1 MTPLEVEGTDAHDD
15 IVTRVVDPEW
25 VVDGIEDIV
34 VIHADQVCLSSGS
47 GEEEE
52 AVVEADWDDLWS
64 FLDERCLE
72 DLADDELPGY
82 WHAVLK
88 DIESKEPLRGLV
100 GC

>member
-1 MTPLEVEGTDAHDD
+1 MAPLEVEGTDAHDD

-34 VIHADQVCLSSGS
+34 VIHADQ
-47 GEEEE
+47 EEE

-64 FLDERCLE
+64 FLDERHLE